1 MWNSIATIIFLVIVV
16 VGILIYE
23 RGSKRLQDEQ
33 GRAKAPSVGKIM
45 FSFLASSVFAA
56 ILIVMPLQL
65 MFHPPVILLA
75 LLAAFAVLG
84 LYILPARRYRSRRQ
98 S

>member
-16 VGILIYE
+16 GGILIYE
-23 RGSKRLQDEQ
+23 RGSKRLQDKQ
-33 GRAKAPSVGKIM
+33 GRAKAPSIGEIM
-45 FSFLASSVFAA
+45 LSSLAASVFAA

-65 MFHPPVILLA
+65 IFHPPQVLLA

-84 LYILPARRYRSRRQ
+84 LYILPARRHRSRRQ